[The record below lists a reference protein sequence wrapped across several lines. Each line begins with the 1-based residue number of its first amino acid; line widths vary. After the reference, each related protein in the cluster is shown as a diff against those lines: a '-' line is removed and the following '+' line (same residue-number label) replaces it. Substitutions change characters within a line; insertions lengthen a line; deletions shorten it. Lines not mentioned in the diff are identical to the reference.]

1 MKMSEGP
8 LVTVITV
15 VYNGINTI
23 EETIQSVINQS
34 YSKIEYI
41 IIDGASNDG
50 TLEIVKKYE
59 NKIDLLISEPD
70 KGIFDAMNKG
80 LTKVN
85 GEWVIFMN
93 AGDMFYDVNVITNTF
108 KENVSNIDMLYGDVS
123 LYDESDTYFFRSKT
137 NKIKINLN
145 AVCHQSVFLRAKLHP
160 PFLLDFKLSAD
171 HEIIYNFVKKGNI
184 KYLDF
189 CISRI
194 LIGGVSSNLKDTRI
208 EKFKVTFK
216 NGNYFDFFLGC
227 FFYLYGASK
236 DYSKRLI
243 LTILPLKYFYK
254 LREMKNR
261 IEEK

>member
-1 MKMSEGP
+1 MKKCESP
-8 LVTVITV
+8 LVSIVTV
-15 VYNGINTI
+15 VYNGFETI
-23 EETIQSVINQS
+23 EETILSVINQS
-34 YSKIEYI
+34 YRNIEYI
-41 IIDGASNDG
+41 IIDGGSNDG
-50 TLEIVKKYE
+50 TLELIKNYE
-59 NKIDLLISEPD
+59 NKIDLWISEPD

-80 LTKVN
+80 LTKIN

-93 AGDMFYDVNVITNTF
+93 AGDMFYDDNVITNTF
-108 KENVSNIDMLYGDVS
+108 IENVSDIDMLYGDVS
-123 LYDESDTYFFRSKT
+123 LYDENDTYFFKSTT

-171 HEIIYNFVKKGNI
+171 HEIIYNFVKKGNV

-189 CISRI
+189 CVSRI
-194 LIGGVSSNLKDTRI
+194 LIGGVSSNLRDTRI
-208 EKFKVTFK
+208 EKFKITLK

-227 FFYLYGASK
+227 FFYLYGAIK

-243 LTILPLKYFYK
+243 LMILPLKYFYK
-254 LREMKNR
+254 LREIKNR